1 MTVVDDSPHIGRN
14 AVLDHWRD
22 RLRGW
27 GLTVALPDGSDPRV
41 LHAADRL
48 HREGIVCPQLYGNA
62 DTIRAAAAQHD
73 LHLPPTAIVDVRES
87 ATDPAIHTALQA
99 GFSRHTDHPETMKTD
114 PTVVAAAALRAG
126 QVDACVA
133 GATRPTADVLRVG
146 LRVVGLTAGVRTL
159 SSCFLM
165 LLADGRQLTFSD
177 CAVVP
182 DPSSEQL
189 ADIATAAS
197 NTHRALSG
205 DDPIVAM
212 LSFSTQRSANHSR
225 IDTVRE
231 ATQHVR
237 HQQPHLRIDGEL
249 QLDAALV
256 ESTAATKAPHSSVA
270 GQANVLVFPNLDA
283 GNIGYKIAER
293 LGGAVALGP
302 ILQGLAAPIN
312 DLSRGCSSSDIEEI
326 VLLSAIQAIT

>member
-1 MTVVDDSPHIGRN
+1 
-14 AVLDHWRD
+14 
-22 RLRGW
+22 
-27 GLTVALPDGSDPRV
+27 
-41 LHAADRL
+41 
-48 HREGIVCPQLYGNA
+48 
-62 DTIRAAAAQHD
+62 
-73 LHLPPTAIVDVRES
+73 
-87 ATDPAIHTALQA
+87 
-99 GFSRHTDHPETMKTD
+99 
-114 PTVVAAAALRAG
+114 
-126 QVDACVA
+126 
-133 GATRPTADVLRVG
+133 
-146 LRVVGLTAGVRTL
+146 
-159 SSCFLM
+159 M
-165 LLADGRQLTFSD
+165 LLADGRRLTFSD

-312 DLSRGCSSSDIEEI
+312 DLSRGCSSPDIEEI